1 MKVFQLPR
9 NDINKVDILI
19 QLKKP
24 LLQGQTMHH
33 FILFQIDKDLE
44 TNVKVNLTQEE
55 IDVRYKGQIEQELEG
70 NVWSNLCKLLKV
82 VANTEKIITSGDFK
96 SG

>member
-1 MKVFQLPR
+1 M
-9 NDINKVDILI
+9 
-19 QLKKP
+19 
-24 LLQGQTMHH
+24 
-33 FILFQIDKDLE
+33 E